1 MKGLS
6 RKGYGGGGGGREER
20 GKKMS
25 LNVACVAGGLRFW
38 APQTRVGGFL
48 VDYWKKIHAHGLT
61 KAAQGQIKQTN
72 NKISSLNAKS
82 NILASS
88 ITFLMVYTEKTHR
101 LSLLYIQYERTYL
114 FLNSTI

>member
-1 MKGLS
+1 M
-6 RKGYGGGGGGREER
+6 GGGGGREER

-38 APQTRVGGFL
+38 APQTAGGWVSRRL
-48 VDYWKKIHAHGLT
+48 WKKTHAHGLT